1 MQDKLRQR
9 YQVQKEVSRGGRY
22 EGAIRVRELARLA
35 EFLHSDKATVAIEFE
50 FVKSDYDAPIIRGK
64 LDTCLSIGCQRC
76 LQAMEKHLL
85 VEFNLLVD
93 ADDELVA
100 ESSLDTIYS
109 EDGYIDIFE
118 VAEDELLLALP
129 LVNMHDDL
137 ACNEYWPVEQQQ
149 SQQLRENPFSVLE
162 KLKTH

>member
-9 YQVQKEVSRGGRY
+9 YQVHKEVSRGGGY
-22 EGAIRVRELARLA
+22 GGTIRVRELARLA
-35 EFLHSDKATVAIEFE
+35 EFLHSDNATIAIEFE
-50 FVKSDYDAPIIRGK
+50 FVKSEYDAPIVRGK
-64 LDTCLSIGCQRC
+64 LDTCLSIECQRC
-76 LQAMEKHLL
+76 LQAMEKQLL
-85 VEFNLLVD
+85 IEFDLLID
-93 ADDELVA
+93 ADDEVVA
-100 ESSLDTIYS
+100 ESSMDTIYS

-118 VAEDELLLALP
+118 VAEDELILALP

>member
-9 YQVQKEVSRGGRY
+9 YQVQKEVSRGGGY
-22 EGAIRVRELARLA
+22 AGIIRVGELTRLA
-35 EFLHSDKATVAIEFE
+35 EFLHSDNATVAIEFE
-50 FVKSDYDAPIIRGK
+50 FVKSEYDAPTVRGK
-64 LDTCLSIGCQRC
+64 LDTCLSIECQRC
-76 LQAMEKHLL
+76 LQAMEKQLSI
-85 VEFNLLVD
+85 EFNLLVD
-93 ADDELVA
+93 ADDDLVA

-118 VAEDELLLALP
+118 VAEDELILALP

-137 ACNEYWPVEQQQ
+137 ACNEYWPVEEQQ
-149 SQQLRENPFSVLE
+149 SQQVRENPFSVLE